1 MYVWINIKHSNCHFI
16 GGQTCSGIDDE
27 TRGIQL
33 SYMND
38 ASNGWIQIA
47 YFPDTLLYTVSNAFT
62 LSLIIQHI
70 LSSDSI
76 IQIPKVTICNL
87 LSENPTCLHFP

>member
-1 MYVWINIKHSNCHFI
+1 MPVMSASTSYLVIITYWCLHMYVWINIEYSNCRFI

-47 YFPDTLLYTVSNAFT
+47 YFSDTLLYTVSIAFT
-62 LSLIIQHI
+62 LS
-70 LSSDSI
+70 
-76 IQIPKVTICNL
+76 
-87 LSENPTCLHFP
+87 